1 MRLYI
6 TLFITALI
14 FSGCFSQRAA
24 QGLDQ
29 GEINVSS
36 ALTMNAIRYG
46 VTDNLELRTS
56 HIMIYTNEPK
66 YNTDLFV
73 HSHGD
78 SNIIDYGVVIGSVVS
93 PVYRPGIYSGIVL
106 SKTFTNYFTPYATY
120 IQPLINP
127 TNDYD
132 DYVIE
137 EYFAIGAEFTISLNS
152 ANSIKLHII
161 PEAEYTNY
169 DGIATIGDPE
179 IATLTV
185 GLSLDLH
192 KLFAP

>member
-1 MRLYI
+1 MKAYLSI
-6 TLFITALI
+6 CAVLII
-14 FSGCFSQRAA
+14 FSGCISQRAA

-56 HIMIYTNEPK
+56 HIMIFTNEPK
-66 YNTDLFV
+66 YNTDVFV

-78 SNIIDYGVVIGSVVS
+78 SNIIDFGVMIGGVVS
-93 PVYRPGIYSGIVL
+93 PVYKPGVYSGVIL
-106 SKTFTNYFTPYATY
+106 SKTVTNYFTPYVTY

-127 TNDYD
+127 TNKYD
-132 DYVIE
+132 DFLIE
-137 EYFAIGAEFTISLNS
+137 KYFAIGAEFTISLNS

-161 PEAEYTNY
+161 PEAEYTRD

-179 IATLTV
+179 IGTLTV